1 MCAVFRRDRPAAGTV
16 LTEQTP
22 AAEVT
27 WRADAGD
34 WSVEAPCE
42 TCGGYRMLLQ
52 VRDHEDGELAGTRAS
67 AFLAR
72 IHARGGCLGCEARG
86 WRENPSPRGSG
97 PQVWWDTRTGQ
108 WMVWTDVPGIA
119 QGASLPLG
127 IKTFWAPQ
135 EVRAAA
141 RAITSGSRLPLR
153 IAANPDEVDRAGAST
168 IYYDTG
174 SGRWRL
180 FSACLEC
187 GGFELPLTSFGRG
200 AVEAACDEALSCLEL
215 IAREGCPCCRT
226 RTERTADRGEDD
238 EPRIWFDTLSR
249 DWLVWQPL
257 EGADGGVTLPL
268 GIGRFDARRPLV
280 YRAAAALLFD
290 SQLFLDE
297 GL

>member
-1 MCAVFRRDRPAAGTV
+1 MCAVFRRDRPVIASLVADEPLDTH
-16 LTEQTP
+16 
-22 AAEVT
+22 VT
-27 WRADAGD
+27 WLPDEGD
-34 WSVEAPCE
+34 WAVDAPCDA
-42 TCGGYRMLLQ
+42 CGGYRMLLQ
-52 VRDHEDGELAGTRAS
+52 VRDAASGELASTRAG

-86 WRENPSPRGSG
+86 WREDPRPRGSDA
-97 PQVWWDTRTGQ
+97 QVWWDTETGQ
-108 WMVWTDVPGIA
+108 WMVWTHIPGFEH
-119 QGASLPLG
+119 GASLPLG
-127 IKTFWAPQ
+127 INTFWAPQ

-141 RAITSGSRLPLR
+141 RAISSGGRLPLR
-153 IAANPDEVDRAGAST
+153 IATRPEEVDDGAST

-180 FSACLEC
+180 HLACLEC

-200 AVEAACDEALSCLEL
+200 AVEAACDEALACLEL
-215 IAREGCPCCRT
+215 VAREGCPCCRT
-226 RTERTADRGEDD
+226 ETERNANRGEDD

-257 EGADGGVTLPL
+257 DGADGGVTLPL
-268 GIGRFDARRPLV
+268 GIGRYDARRPLV
-280 YRAAAALLFD
+280 YRAAAGLLFD